1 MWIQRYEFSGF
12 INNKMTNNEKK
23 HIKQLQQKKYR
34 NRFGEFV
41 VEGIKSI
48 RDFLQAGF
56 EPVKIYSTTEISEAE
71 NNIDKLE
78 IIDKKTLRQIS
89 FLKNPKDAL
98 AVFKIPQRQELP
110 DSGWII
116 ALDGLQDPGN
126 LGTIIRTA
134 DWFGIKN
141 IVCSEDTVDCY
152 NPKVVQATM
161 GSLAHLKV
169 YYADLPV
176 YLSQT
181 NLPVYGA
188 CMEGENIYQTR
199 FPNKGILVIGN
210 EGNGIS
216 TDIKQLISNKVH
228 IPKHPDSTAE
238 SLNAAVA
245 ATIFVNEIVKLEI
258 RS

>member
-1 MWIQRYEFSGF
+1 
-12 INNKMTNNEKK
+12 MTNNEKK

-34 NRFGEFV
+34 NRSGEFV

-48 RDFLQAGF
+48 RDFLHAGF

-71 NNIDKLE
+71 NNIGKLE

-110 DSGWII
+110 DFGWII

-141 IVCSEDTVDCY
+141 IVCSEDSVDAY

-161 GSLAHLKV
+161 GSLANVPV
-169 YYADLPV
+169 YYTDLAAF
-176 YLSQT
+176 LSQT
-181 NLPVYGA
+181 SLPVYGA
-188 CMEGENIYQTR
+188 CMRGNNVYQTN
-199 FPNKGILVIGN
+199 FPKEGILVTGN

-216 TDIKQLISNKVH
+216 DKIQKLIQHKVH
-228 IPKHPDSTAE
+228 IPKHPDSRAE

-245 ATIFVNEIVKLEI
+245 TTVFVSEIVKLEI
-258 RS
+258 KS